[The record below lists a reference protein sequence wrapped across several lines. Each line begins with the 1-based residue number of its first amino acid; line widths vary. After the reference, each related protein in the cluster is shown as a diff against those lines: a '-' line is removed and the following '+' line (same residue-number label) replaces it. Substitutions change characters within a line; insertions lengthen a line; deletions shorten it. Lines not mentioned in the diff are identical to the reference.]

1 MTKTVTISDRQG
13 PRFRRGKFTYKIS
26 SKELFEEFKK
36 NYPEYNINQKEFEH
50 IWFDMLVPEI
60 QKEVVIN
67 PLGFKAPFYIGELKL
82 QWLPYRPEKYD
93 FDYKTKTGDEVPRIN
108 LQNGGKVHKLKWERR
123 NAVRYNRW
131 LQFYGFTHNREID
144 RLAKK
149 KLAEN
154 PGDMRVSRVTL
165 GGAKHGLAPLK
176 NKK

>member
-1 MTKTVTISDRQG
+1 MGKIVTISDRKG
-13 PRFRRGKFTYKIS
+13 PRFRRKEYTYKIS
-26 SKELFEEFKK
+26 IDELFEEFIK
-36 NYPEYNINQKEFEH
+36 NYPEYKLTKKEFQH
-50 IWFDMLVPEI
+50 IWLDILVPEI
-60 QKEVVIN
+60 QNETVNN
-67 PLGFKAPFYIGELKL
+67 PLGFKAPFYIGEFKL

-93 FDYKTKTGDEVPRIN
+93 FDHKTKTGEEVPRIN
-108 LQNGGKVHKLKWERR
+108 LQNGGKYHKLKWERR

-165 GGAKHGLAPLK
+165 GGAKYGLAPLK
-176 NKK
+176 K